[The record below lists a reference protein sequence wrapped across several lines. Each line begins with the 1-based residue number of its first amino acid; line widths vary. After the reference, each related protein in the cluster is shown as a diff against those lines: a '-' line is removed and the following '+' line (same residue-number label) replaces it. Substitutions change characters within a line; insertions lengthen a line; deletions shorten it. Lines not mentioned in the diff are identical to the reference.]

1 MTDPHRSDPDG
12 FPHTKGEHSS
22 PRPARDRLIRAT
34 VVLLLCVHAGLLAW
48 GAYRHSPT
56 YDEVAYLPA
65 GVSHWMFGR
74 FDLASVSPP
83 LVRLVAAAPVVLAQ
97 PKTEWRYYE
106 TSPSTA
112 PAHRVGRDFA
122 RVNGERTFWLFTLAR
137 WACIPFSL
145 IGGYVCFAWARAL
158 YGAASGLL
166 ACGLWCF
173 SPNILAHGQLMTPD
187 VGTTALAVAAAFTF
201 WRWLRHSTWQRAL
214 LAGLVLGLAQLTKS
228 TLVIFF
234 ALWPALW
241 IVDRLLQRCP
251 SASRERRREGLQLAV
266 ILVAALYV
274 LNLGYGFQGSGKRLG
289 DYTFVSRTLSGD
301 PSGDGGNRFANWGL
315 GGLPVPLPENY
326 LRGLDFQKKQL
337 ENRGGWQRSYLRGE
351 WRDHGWW
358 YYYLYALAIKVP
370 LGTWILAGVAGVMF
384 WRAARATVDETAG
397 EAAVGRVNWG
407 DELLLLSPLI
417 TILAL
422 VSAQTGF
429 NHHMRYV
436 LPVFPFAFVAISRAA
451 RSFSGGDVK
460 TAAVVSV
467 ALLWSVGSS
476 LSVYPHS
483 LSYFNELVG
492 GPAGGPAHLID
503 SNVDWGQ
510 DLLYLKEW
518 LAQHPE
524 AAPISIAYFGNLPA
538 ETTGLAAPLPPGGGP
553 TQAGETDFAV
563 PFDDDESPGQRGPQ
577 PGWYAVS
584 VNYLRGVSR
593 GIGRDLRYFQRFT
606 PVDRAGD
613 SILIYHI
620 TAEEAA
626 RVGGR
631 RGDAANPRRSRLTQ

>member
-1 MTDPHRSDPDG
+1 MTDPPRTAPDG
-12 FPHTKGEHSS
+12 SPPTKSEHSL
-22 PRPARDRLIRAT
+22 PKPARDCWGRMV
-34 VVLLLCVHAGLLAW
+34 VVLLLGIHAGLLAW

-65 GVSHWMFGR
+65 GVSHWVFGR

-83 LVRLVAAAPVVLAQ
+83 LVRLVAAAPVVLAR

-106 TSPSTA
+106 PSPSTR

-122 RVNGERTFWLFTLAR
+122 RVNGERTFWLYTLAR
-137 WACIPFSL
+137 WACVPFSL

-173 SPNILAHGQLMTPD
+173 SPNILAHGQLVTPD
-187 VGTTALAVAAAFTF
+187 MGTTALAVAAAFTF
-201 WRWLRHSTWQRAL
+201 WRWLRHATWQRAL
-214 LAGLVLGLAQLTKS
+214 VAGLVLGLAQLTKS

-234 ALWPALW
+234 ALWPVLW
-241 IVDRLLQRCP
+241 VADRLLQR
-251 SASRERRREGLQLAV
+251 SLSDSRNRRRECLQLAA

-289 DYTFVSRTLSGD
+289 DYTFVSRTLSGN
-301 PSGDGGNRFANWGL
+301 PSGDAGNRFARWGL
-315 GGLPVPLPENY
+315 GGLPLPLPENY
-326 LRGLDFQKKQL
+326 LRGIDFQKKQL
-337 ENRGGWQRSYLRGE
+337 ENRGGGQRSYLRGQ
-351 WRDHGWW
+351 WQDHGWW

-370 LGTWILAGVAGVMF
+370 LGTWILAGVAGAMA
-384 WRAARATVDETAG
+384 WREARGTAN
-397 EAAVGRVNWG
+397 RPVNGG
-407 DELLLLSPLI
+407 DTLVLLSPLFA
-417 TILAL
+417 ILAL

-436 LPVFPFAFVAISRAA
+436 LPIFPFAFVAISRVATA
-451 RSFSGGDVK
+451 FRSGEVK
-460 TAAVVSV
+460 TATVVAV

-476 LSVYPHS
+476 LSVSPHS

-492 GPAGGPAHLID
+492 GPEGGPAHLID

-510 DLLYLKEW
+510 DLLSLREW
-518 LAQHPE
+518 LVQHPE
-524 AAPISIAYFGNLPA
+524 AAPMSIAYFGNLPV
-538 ETTGLAAPLPPGGGP
+538 ETTGLTGPLPPGGGP

-563 PFDDDESPGQRGPQ
+563 PFDEDKTPGERGPQ

-584 VNYLRGVSR
+584 VNYIRGVTR
-593 GIGRDLRYFQRFT
+593 GIGRDLRYFQEFT
-606 PVDRAGD
+606 PVARAGY

-620 TAEEAA
+620 SPEQAA
-626 RVGGR
+626 NVGR
-631 RGDAANPRRSRLTQ
+631 RRCHRAISNP